1 MIFILPGTTIEAKL
15 ERGVSDVILGNIFMT
30 GGLMMSQ
37 VSQLTGLEPYIIQN
51 WVKRGYLS
59 SPVNKLYSRRQF
71 CRILTINMLKESLQ
85 LETISKLLSY
95 INGVLSDE
103 SDDII
108 DDSKLYDMY
117 IDVLAELGGRVDD
130 ASLEKAIS
138 GVLVDYVEPYVGA
151 KKRLSKVLKTMFLAN
166 KAVELKKQAEMIL
179 AELG

>member
-1 MIFILPGTTIEAKL
+1 MIYKLPGTTIEAKL
-15 ERGVSDVILGNIFMT
+15 ERGVSNVILGNIFMT

-37 VSQLTGLEPYIIQN
+37 VSQLTGLESYIIQN

-59 SPVNKLYSRRQF
+59 SPNNKLYSRRQF
-71 CRILTINMLKESLQ
+71 CRIVTINMLKDSLQ

-95 INGVLSDE
+95 INGVLNDE

-108 DDSKLYDMY
+108 DDSNLYDMY
-117 IDVLAELGGRVDD
+117 IDVLAELNGRVDD
-130 ASLEKAIS
+130 ESLEKAII
-138 GVLVDYVEPYVGA
+138 GVLKDYIEPYVGA

-179 AELG
+179 AELE

>member
-1 MIFILPGTTIEAKL
+1 MIFTLPGTTIEAKL

-117 IDVLAELGGRVDD
+117 IDVLAELEGRVDD

>member
-1 MIFILPGTTIEAKL
+1 MIYKLPGTTIETKL
-15 ERGVSDVILGNIFMT
+15 ERGVSNVILGNIFMT

-59 SPVNKLYSRRQF
+59 SPNNKLYSRRQF
-71 CRILTINMLKESLQ
+71 CRIVTINMLKDSLQ

-95 INGVLSDE
+95 INGVLNDE

-108 DDSKLYDMY
+108 DDSNLYDMY
-117 IDVLAELGGRVDD
+117 IDVLAELNGRVDD
-130 ASLEKAIS
+130 ESLENAIV
-138 GVLVDYVEPYVGA
+138 GVLKDYIEPYVGA

-166 KAVELKKQAEMIL
+166 KAVELKKQAELIL
-179 AELG
+179 AGLE